1 MQTNPQTDFPII
13 TFRKTEEFE
22 SWLSSHHSESDGVWL
37 RIFKKGAEEKGI
49 SRKEALDEA
58 LCYGWIDGQAKK
70 MDDQSYLQKFTPR
83 RPGSLWSKRNTEH
96 IKRLTDLG
104 KMNPAGVREVDKAK
118 ADSRWEQAYDPP
130 SEMEIPDDFMQK
142 LSTIPEAK
150 SFFESLNKTNKYAIT
165 WRLQTARKP
174 ETRQR
179 RMKKILD
186 MLLRK
191 EKFH

>member
-1 MQTNPQTDFPII
+1 MQTDPQTDLPII
-13 TFRKTEEFE
+13 TFRKPVEFE
-22 SWLSSHHSESDGVWL
+22 AWLSSHHSESDGVWL

-49 SRKEALDEA
+49 TRKEALDEA

-96 IKRLTDLG
+96 IKRLTGLG
-104 KMNPAGVREVDKAK
+104 KMKPAGVREVDKAK

-130 SEMEIPDDFMQK
+130 SEMEIPDDFMQE
-142 LSTIPEAK
+142 LSKIPEAK
-150 SFFESLNKTNKYAIT
+150 NFFESLNKTNKYAIT
-165 WRLQTARKP
+165 WRLQTAKKP
-174 ETRQR
+174 ETRKR

-186 MLLRK
+186 MLLKK

>member
-49 SRKEALDEA
+49 SRNEALDEA

-104 KMNPAGVREVDKAK
+104 KMKPAGVREVDKAK